1 MKKQNVL
8 DVLIVGA
15 GQSGLASAY
24 YIKQR
29 KLSFLL
35 VDAHKRIG
43 DSWRNRYDSLKLL
56 TPNTENSLPGMPIDK
71 HSSYATK
78 NEFANYLERYAK
90 TFRFPIE
97 LETTIEELSL
107 ENGTFVAKA
116 QNKEFFAKR
125 VVVATG
131 AFQEPFIQ
139 RDFTKNLG
147 GIFFCHSATYKNP
160 KQIPK
165 GKVLVVGAGNSGA
178 QIASE
183 LAKTHDVVLSSR
195 RRIVFGSRYDMFYII
210 AASLL
215 PMKQIQKI
223 IDFFSVRKVF
233 VPELESLLKNKKVI
247 LKPEVKTIKDN
258 RVYFTDGTS
267 DSFANII
274 FATGFT
280 FDFDWI
286 FIKEAFNSNH
296 KPIAPKGVSVV
307 KGLYF
312 VYHEKDAGFI
322 RDLDRRV
329 KYIVDVLEKQV

>member
-43 DSWRNRYDSLKLL
+43 DSWRNRYDSLNLL
-56 TPNTENSLPGMPIDK
+56 TPNRENSLPGMPIDK
-71 HSSYATK
+71 PLSYATK
-78 NEFANYLERYAK
+78 NEFADYLEKYAK
-90 TFRFPIE
+90 QFHFPIE
-97 LETTIEELSL
+97 QSTAIEALSL
-107 ENGTFVAKA
+107 EKGMFVAKA

-131 AFQEPFIQ
+131 AFQEPYIPPVLAQ
-139 RDFTKNLG
+139 NLG

-183 LAKTHDVVLSSR
+183 LATTHDVVLSSR
-195 RRIVFGSRYDMFYII
+195 RRIVFGSRYDMFYLI
-210 AASLL
+210 AVSLL
-215 PMKQIQKI
+215 PMEQIRKI
-223 IDFFSVRKVF
+223 IDLFSVRKIF
-233 VPELESLLKNKKVI
+233 VPELEILLKNKKVI
-247 LKPEVKTIKDN
+247 LKSEVKTIKDN
-258 RVYFTDGTS
+258 RVYFSDGTS
-267 DSFANII
+267 DSFASII

-286 FIKEAFNSNH
+286 FIKEAFDSNH
-296 KPIAPKGVSVV
+296 KPISPLGASVV

-312 VYHEKDAGFI
+312 VYHEKDEGFI
-322 RDLDRRV
+322 RDLASRV
-329 KYIVDVLEKQV
+329 RYICAYV